1 MAKKKTNA
9 KPRKSAKVADF
20 AADDPLAMKG
30 IWDSILKSLF
40 DNINFDLTKIDRE
53 KLKHGIRDF
62 GDALK
67 PAASMP
73 FDVDDRLI
81 DGAVNVLFNLLDSV
95 NADGEGDDE
104 VIVMGAKNYTKR
116 DATAYMKKFDNVDER
131 CRKMLEKY
139 PQTIE
144 TLERLSPPN
153 QEKVMASP
161 FLLNLLVI
169 FGPMILQWIID
180 RLGK

>member
-1 MAKKKTNA
+1 MAKKNTAKA
-9 KPRKSAKVADF
+9 KPRKAAKVADF

-81 DGAVNVLFNLLDSV
+81 DGAVN
-95 NADGEGDDE
+95 ADDDDDP
-104 VIVMGAKNYTKR
+104 VVVMGAKTYTKK
-116 DATAYMKKFDNVDER
+116 DATAFMKKFDNVNER

-144 TLERLSPPN
+144 TLERLDPPN
-153 QEKVMASP
+153 QAKVMASP

-180 RLGK
+180 RLSK